1 MPLFR
6 DGAQPWLLQAPR
18 TQQQAYTKNLEDAE
32 FLGNRV
38 AVGDLTEEELA
49 IALEILNWST
59 DVFTNTYNIT
69 RYPDYNYTSVPITK
83 DWAKKA
89 CKLIKNSSLFVLN
102 FVSINVMRWGEDP
115 AYMMFE
121 LYRKR

>member
-1 MPLFR
+1 MPLFE
-6 DGAQPWLLQAPR
+6 DNQPRLQEAPR
-18 TQQQAYTKNLEDAE
+18 TKQQAYTKNLEDTE
-32 FLGNRV
+32 FLYLRTSC
-38 AVGDLTEEELA
+38 GDLTKEELE

-59 DVFTNTYNIT
+59 DVFINTYNIT
-69 RYPDYNYTSVPITK
+69 RYPDYNYTSIPITK
-83 DWAKKA
+83 GWAKKA

-102 FVSINVMRWGEDP
+102 FVSINVMRWGDDP